1 MTQRCVV
8 LELGVVNLVF
18 ELVGKGVG
26 GVGCGVECVGGNVL
40 HMVENV
46 SALFSYLVLEVAEL
60 VGSLRC

>member
-1 MTQRCVV
+1 MKNAVPLINDTALCCFRTWS
-8 LELGVVNLVF
+8 GKFSF

-46 SALFSYLVLEVAEL
+46 SALFSYLVL
-60 VGSLRC
+60 